1 MSDYMSENKKN
12 NHLDPGLYVVSTP
25 IGNLSD
31 ITLRAL
37 DVLKQSD
44 YVLCEDTRHSLK
56 LLNFYK
62 IKKKLVSFHKFNET
76 KKCKEIFDDIEG
88 GKIISLI
95 SDAGTPLISDPGEFL
110 VKLAREKKIKVT
122 PVPGPSAVTAAISV
136 AGFSSKFFFFGF
148 LSKKTKE
155 RTQELESLCKVAS
168 SIVLYLPARDLKKS
182 LEDFKIYFENRMI
195 FIAREITKLHETYL
209 SGTAEELLENIAA
222 NDLKGEITVVISDKS
237 VDLEKADDVNL
248 VYEINLLINKM
259 SSKDMAEYLAKKL
272 KISKKIIYQN
282 ILDLE
287 K

>member
-1 MSDYMSENKKN
+1 MSENKKN

-76 KKCKEIFDDIEG
+76 KKCKEIFDDIEV

-110 VKLAREKKIKVT
+110 VKLAREKKIKVI

-155 RTQELESLCKVAS
+155 RTQELETLFKINS

-209 SGTAEELLENIAA
+209 SGTAEELLEKTGA
-222 NDLKGEITVVISDKS
+222 NDLKGEITVVISNKS
-237 VDLEKADDVNL
+237 VDLKKEEDINL
-248 VYEINLLINKM
+248 EYEINLLINKM

>member
-1 MSDYMSENKKN
+1 MSENKKN

-110 VKLAREKKIKVT
+110 VKLAREKKIKVI

-155 RTQELESLCKVAS
+155 RTKELESLCKVAS

-209 SGTAEELLENIAA
+209 SGTAEELLENIGA
-222 NDLKGEITVVISDKS
+222 NDHKGEITVVISDKS
-237 VDLEKADDVNL
+237 VDLENAEDVDL

>member
-1 MSDYMSENKKN
+1 MSENKKN

-110 VKLAREKKIKVT
+110 VKLAREKKIKVI

-155 RTQELESLCKVAS
+155 RIRELESLSKVDS
-168 SIVLYLPARDLKKS
+168 SIVLYSPARDLKKS
-182 LEDFKIYFENRMI
+182 LEEFKIYFENRMI

-209 SGTAEELLENIAA
+209 SGIAEELLENIGA
-222 NDLKGEITVVISDKS
+222 NDHKGEITVVISDKS
-237 VDLEKADDVNL
+237 VDLEKAEDINL
-248 VYEINLLINKM
+248 EYEINLLINKM

>member
-1 MSDYMSENKKN
+1 MSENKKN

-110 VKLAREKKIKVT
+110 VKLAREKKIKVI
-122 PVPGPSAVTAAISV
+122 PASDIRDIIFPPSI
-136 AGFSSKFFFFGF
+136 SSKISLHFFV
-148 LSKKTKE
+148 
-155 RTQELESLCKVAS
+155 SL
-168 SIVLYLPARDLKKS
+168 
-182 LEDFKIYFENRMI
+182 
-195 FIAREITKLHETYL
+195 
-209 SGTAEELLENIAA
+209 
-222 NDLKGEITVVISDKS
+222 
-237 VDLEKADDVNL
+237 NL
-248 VYEINLLINKM
+248 
-259 SSKDMAEYLAKKL
+259 
-272 KISKKIIYQN
+272 
-282 ILDLE
+282 
-287 K
+287 

>member
-1 MSDYMSENKKN
+1 MSENKKN

-110 VKLAREKKIKVT
+110 VKLAREKKIKVI

-155 RTQELESLCKVAS
+155 RTKELESLCKVAS

-209 SGTAEELLENIAA
+209 SGTAEELLENIGA
-222 NDLKGEITVVISDKS
+222 NDHKGEITVVISDKS
-237 VDLEKADDVNL
+237 VDLEKAEDINL
-248 VYEINLLINKM
+248 EYEINLLINKM

>member
-1 MSDYMSENKKN
+1 MSENKKN

-110 VKLAREKKIKVT
+110 VKLAREKKIKVI

-155 RTQELESLCKVAS
+155 RTQELESLCKINN

-209 SGTAEELLENIAA
+209 SGTAEELLEKTGA
-222 NDLKGEITVVISDKS
+222 NDLKGEITVVISNKS
-237 VDLEKADDVNL
+237 VDPKKEEDINLE
-248 VYEINLLINKM
+248 YEINLLINKM

>member
-1 MSDYMSENKKN
+1 M
-12 NHLDPGLYVVSTP
+12 
-25 IGNLSD
+25 
-31 ITLRAL
+31 RAL

-110 VKLAREKKIKVT
+110 VKLAREKKIKVL
-122 PVPGPSAVTAAISV
+122 PIPGPSAVTAAISV

-155 RTQELESLCKVAS
+155 RTKELESLCKVAS

-182 LEDFKIYFENRMI
+182 LKDFKIYFENRMI

-209 SGTAEELLENIAA
+209 SGTAEELLENIGA

-237 VDLEKADDVNL
+237 VDLENAEDVDL
-248 VYEINLLINKM
+248 VYEINLLINKI

>member
-1 MSDYMSENKKN
+1 MPENKKN

-76 KKCKEIFDDIEG
+76 KKCKEIFDDIER

-110 VKLAREKKIKVT
+110 VKLAREKKIKVL

-155 RTQELESLCKVAS
+155 RTRELESLSKVDS
-168 SIVLYLPARDLKKS
+168 SIVLYLPARDLKKL
-182 LEDFKIYFENRMI
+182 LEEFKIYFENRMI
-195 FIAREITKLHETYL
+195 FIAREITKLHETYS
-209 SGTAEELLENIAA
+209 SGTAEELLENIGA
-222 NDLKGEITVVISDKS
+222 NDLKGEITVVISDKL
-237 VDLEKADDVNL
+237 VDLEKAEDINL
-248 VYEINLLINKM
+248 EYEINLLINKM

>member
-1 MSDYMSENKKN
+1 MSENKKN

-110 VKLAREKKIKVT
+110 VKLAREKKIKVI

-155 RTQELESLCKVAS
+155 RNRELESLSKVDS

-182 LEDFKIYFENRMI
+182 LEEFKIYFENRMI

-209 SGTAEELLENIAA
+209 SGIAKELLENIGA

-237 VDLEKADDVNL
+237 VDLENAEDVNL
-248 VYEINLLINKM
+248 VYEINLLINKI

>member
-1 MSDYMSENKKN
+1 MSENKKN

-76 KKCKEIFDDIEG
+76 RKCKEIFDDIEG

-110 VKLAREKKIKVT
+110 VKLAREKKIKVI

-155 RTQELESLCKVAS
+155 RTKELESLCKVAS

-209 SGTAEELLENIAA
+209 SGIAKELLENIGA
-222 NDLKGEITVVISDKS
+222 NDHKGEITVVISDKS
-237 VDLEKADDVNL
+237 VDLEKVEDINL
-248 VYEINLLINKM
+248 EYEINLLINKM

>member
-1 MSDYMSENKKN
+1 MSENKKN

-76 KKCKEIFDDIEG
+76 KKCKEIFDDIEV

-110 VKLAREKKIKVT
+110 VKLAREKKIKVI

-155 RTQELESLCKVAS
+155 RTQELESLCKINN

-209 SGTAEELLENIAA
+209 SGTAEELLENTGA

-237 VDLEKADDVNL
+237 VDLKKEEDINL
-248 VYEINLLINKM
+248 EYEINLLINKM

>member
-1 MSDYMSENKKN
+1 MLENKKN
-12 NHLDPGLYVVSTP
+12 NPLDPGLYVVSTP

-37 DVLKQSD
+37 NVLKQSD

-110 VKLAREKKIKVT
+110 VKSAREKKIKVI
-122 PVPGPSAVTAAISV
+122 PIPGPSAVTAAFSI

-155 RTQELESLCKVAS
+155 RIQQLESISRVVSC
-168 SIVLYLPARDLKKS
+168 IILYLPARDLKKS
-182 LEDFKIYFENRMI
+182 LEEFKIYFENRI
-195 FIAREITKLHETYL
+195 VFIAREITKLHETYL
-209 SGTAEELLENIAA
+209 SGTAEELLRNIGA

-237 VDLEKADDVNL
+237 VDLKNAEDINL

-259 SSKDMAEYLAKKL
+259 SSKDIAEYLAKKL

>member
-1 MSDYMSENKKN
+1 MSENKKN

-110 VKLAREKKIKVT
+110 VKLAREKKIKVI

-155 RTQELESLCKVAS
+155 RTKELESLCKVAS

-209 SGTAEELLENIAA
+209 SGTAEELLENIGA

-237 VDLEKADDVNL
+237 VDLEKAEDINL
-248 VYEINLLINKM
+248 EYEINLLINKM

>member
-1 MSDYMSENKKN
+1 MSENKKN

-110 VKLAREKKIKVT
+110 VKLAREKKIKVL

-155 RTQELESLCKVAS
+155 RTRELESLCKVDS

-182 LEDFKIYFENRMI
+182 LEEFKIYFENRMI

-209 SGTAEELLENIAA
+209 SGTAEELLENIGA
-222 NDLKGEITVVISDKS
+222 NDHKGEITVVISDKS
-237 VDLEKADDVNL
+237 VDLENAEDVNL

>member
-1 MSDYMSENKKN
+1 MFC
-12 NHLDPGLYVVSTP
+12 LYRSC
-25 IGNLSD
+25 IDRYS
-31 ITLRAL
+31 I
-37 DVLKQSD
+37 S
-44 YVLCEDTRHSLK
+44 SIIF
-56 LLNFYK
+56 LNCWFFKFFYK

-110 VKLAREKKIKVT
+110 VKLAREKKIKVI

-155 RTQELESLCKVAS
+155 RTRELESLCKVDS

-182 LEDFKIYFENRMI
+182 LEEFKVYFENRMI

-209 SGTAEELLENIAA
+209 SGTAEELLENIRA

-237 VDLEKADDVNL
+237 VDLEKAEDINL
-248 VYEINLLINKM
+248 EYEINLLINKM

>member
-1 MSDYMSENKKN
+1 MSENKKN

-76 KKCKEIFDDIEG
+76 KKCKEIFDDIEV

-110 VKLAREKKIKVT
+110 VKLAREKKIKVI

-148 LSKKTKE
+148 LSKKTKD

-209 SGTAEELLENIAA
+209 SGTAEELLENTGA

-237 VDLEKADDVNL
+237 VDLENAEDVNL

>member
-1 MSDYMSENKKN
+1 MSENKKN

-76 KKCKEIFDDIEG
+76 RKCKEIFDDIEG

-110 VKLAREKKIKVT
+110 VKLAREKKIKVI

-155 RTQELESLCKVAS
+155 RTQELESLCKVNS

-182 LEDFKIYFENRMI
+182 LEEFKIYFENRMI

-209 SGTAEELLENIAA
+209 SGTAEELLENIRAH
-222 NDLKGEITVVISDKS
+222 DLKGEITVVISDKS
-237 VDLEKADDVNL
+237 VDLENAEDVNL
-248 VYEINLLINKM
+248 VYEINLLINKI

>member
-1 MSDYMSENKKN
+1 MSENKKN

-76 KKCKEIFDDIEG
+76 KKCKEIFDDIEA

-110 VKLAREKKIKVT
+110 VKLAREKKIKVI

-155 RTQELESLCKVAS
+155 RTQELESLCKINN

-209 SGTAEELLENIAA
+209 SGTAEELLENIGV

-237 VDLEKADDVNL
+237 VDLENVGDVNL

>member
-1 MSDYMSENKKN
+1 MSENKKN

-31 ITLRAL
+31 ITFRAL

-155 RTQELESLCKVAS
+155 RTRELESLSKVDS

-182 LEDFKIYFENRMI
+182 LEEFKVYFENRMI

-209 SGTAEELLENIAA
+209 SGTAEELLENIRA

-237 VDLEKADDVNL
+237 VDLENAEDVDL
-248 VYEINLLINKM
+248 VYEINLLINKI

>member
-1 MSDYMSENKKN
+1 MSENKKN

-110 VKLAREKKIKVT
+110 VKLAREKKIKVL
-122 PVPGPSAVTAAISV
+122 PIPGPSAVTAAISV

-155 RTQELESLCKVAS
+155 RTKELESLCKVAS

-209 SGTAEELLENIAA
+209 SGTAEELLENIGA
-222 NDLKGEITVVISDKS
+222 NDHKGEITVVISDKS
-237 VDLEKADDVNL
+237 VDLEKAEDINL
-248 VYEINLLINKM
+248 EYEINLLINKM

>member
-1 MSDYMSENKKN
+1 MSENKKN
-12 NHLDPGLYVVSTP
+12 NPIDPGLYVVSTP

-37 DVLKQSD
+37 NVLKQSD

-62 IKKKLVSFHKFNET
+62 IKKKLVSFHRFNET
-76 KKCKEIFDDIEG
+76 KKCKEIFDDIEV

-110 VKLAREKKIKVT
+110 VKSAREKKIKVI
-122 PVPGPSAVTAAISV
+122 PVPGPSAVTAAISI

-155 RTQELESLCKVAS
+155 RIQQLESLSKVVS
-168 SIVLYLPARDLKKS
+168 CIVLYLPARDLKKS
-182 LEDFKIYFENRMI
+182 LEEFKIYFENRI
-195 FIAREITKLHETYL
+195 VFIAREITKLHETYL
-209 SGTAEELLENIAA
+209 SGTAEELLRNIGA

-237 VDLEKADDVNL
+237 VDLKNAEGVNL
-248 VYEINLLINKM
+248 VHEINLLVNKM
-259 SSKDMAEYLAKKL
+259 SSKDIAEYLAKKL
-272 KISKKIIYQN
+272 KISKKIVYQN

>member
-1 MSDYMSENKKN
+1 M
-12 NHLDPGLYVVSTP
+12 
-25 IGNLSD
+25 
-31 ITLRAL
+31 
-37 DVLKQSD
+37 
-44 YVLCEDTRHSLK
+44 
-56 LLNFYK
+56 
-62 IKKKLVSFHKFNET
+62 
-76 KKCKEIFDDIEG
+76 
-88 GKIISLI
+88 
-95 SDAGTPLISDPGEFL
+95 
-110 VKLAREKKIKVT
+110 
-122 PVPGPSAVTAAISV
+122 PGPSAVTAAISV

-148 LSKKTKE
+148 LSKKTKD

-209 SGTAEELLENIAA
+209 SGTAEELLENTGA

-237 VDLEKADDVNL
+237 VDLENAEDVNL
-248 VYEINLLINKM
+248 VYEINLLINKI

>member
-1 MSDYMSENKKN
+1 MSENKKN

-62 IKKKLVSFHKFNET
+62 IKKKLVSFHKFNEI
-76 KKCKEIFDDIEG
+76 KKCKEIFDDIIK

-110 VKLAREKKIKVT
+110 LKLAREKKIKVI

-155 RTQELESLCKVAS
+155 RTQELESLSKVDS
-168 SIVLYLPARDLKKS
+168 SIVLYLPARDLKKL
-182 LEDFKIYFENRMI
+182 LEEFKIYFENRMI
-195 FIAREITKLHETYL
+195 FIAREITKLHETYS
-209 SGTAEELLENIAA
+209 SGRVEELLENIGA

-237 VDLEKADDVNL
+237 VDLKNAEDVNL

>member
-1 MSDYMSENKKN
+1 MSENKKN

-110 VKLAREKKIKVT
+110 VKLAREKKIKVI

-155 RTQELESLCKVAS
+155 RTQELESLCKVNS
-168 SIVLYLPARDLKKS
+168 SIVLYLPVRDLKKS
-182 LEDFKIYFENRMI
+182 LEEFKIYFENRMI

-209 SGTAEELLENIAA
+209 SGIAKELLENIGA

-237 VDLEKADDVNL
+237 VDLESVEDVNL

>member
-1 MSDYMSENKKN
+1 
-12 NHLDPGLYVVSTP
+12 
-25 IGNLSD
+25 
-31 ITLRAL
+31 
-37 DVLKQSD
+37 
-44 YVLCEDTRHSLK
+44 
-56 LLNFYK
+56 
-62 IKKKLVSFHKFNET
+62 
-76 KKCKEIFDDIEG
+76 
-88 GKIISLI
+88 
-95 SDAGTPLISDPGEFL
+95 
-110 VKLAREKKIKVT
+110 
-122 PVPGPSAVTAAISV
+122 VPGPSAVTAAISV

-155 RTQELESLCKVAS
+155 RTQELESLCKVNS

-182 LEDFKIYFENRMI
+182 LEEFKIYFENRMI

-209 SGTAEELLENIAA
+209 SGIAKELLENIGA

-237 VDLEKADDVNL
+237 VDLENAEDVNL

>member
-1 MSDYMSENKKN
+1 MPENKKN

-110 VKLAREKKIKVT
+110 VKLAREKKIKVL

-209 SGTAEELLENIAA
+209 SGTAEELLEKTGA

-237 VDLEKADDVNL
+237 VDLEKAEDINL
-248 VYEINLLINKM
+248 EYEINLLINKM

>member
-1 MSDYMSENKKN
+1 MSENKKN

-76 KKCKEIFDDIEG
+76 KKCKEIFDDIEA

-110 VKLAREKKIKVT
+110 VKLAREKKIKVI

-155 RTQELESLCKVAS
+155 RTQELESLCKINN

-209 SGTAEELLENIAA
+209 SGTAEELLENTGA

-237 VDLEKADDVNL
+237 VDLENVGDVNL